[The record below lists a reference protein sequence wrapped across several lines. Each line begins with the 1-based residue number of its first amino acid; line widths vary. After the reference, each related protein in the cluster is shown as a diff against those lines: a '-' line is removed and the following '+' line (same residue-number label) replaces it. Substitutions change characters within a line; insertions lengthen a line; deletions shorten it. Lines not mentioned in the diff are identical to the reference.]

1 MLFGEHAVVY
11 GHPCIVAAVDHYLTV
26 EVEKSPSN
34 KIQLPPELKTSRFVT
49 ETLNEFGRRYQLGGV
64 KIKTDNGFSSHYG
77 FGSSAAVTAA
87 TAKALNHLFKL
98 KLNNK
103 QLFDLCYRVILKI
116 QKVGSGF
123 DVAASLYRGVVY
135 FVTGGKTIIR
145 LPIKK
150 LPLVVGYSGV
160 KADTV
165 VLVKQVAK
173 LKPQK
178 LFLESA
184 KIVKQARP
192 ALEQGHWA
200 EAGELMNKSQ
210 EILRRIGVS
219 TPKLERLIDASLK
232 AGAWGVKLSGA
243 GGGDCMIALT
253 PPARRRAIEQAIT
266 QAGGEVLRVKL
277 AL

>member
-1 MLFGEHAVVY
+1 
-11 GHPCIVAAVDHYLTV
+11 
-26 EVEKSPSN
+26 
-34 KIQLPPELKTSRFVT
+34 
-49 ETLNEFGRRYQLGGV
+49 
-64 KIKTDNGFSSHYG
+64 
-77 FGSSAAVTAA
+77 
-87 TAKALNHLFKL
+87 
-98 KLNNK
+98 
-103 QLFDLCYRVILKI
+103 
-116 QKVGSGF
+116 
-123 DVAASLYRGVVY
+123 
-135 FVTGGKTIIR
+135 
-145 LPIKK
+145 
-150 LPLVVGYSGV
+150 VGYSGV

>member
-1 MLFGEHAVVY
+1 MGKVKVKTPGKLMLFGEHAVVY

-123 DVAASLYRGVVY
+123 DV
-135 FVTGGKTIIR
+135 
-145 LPIKK
+145 
-150 LPLVVGYSGV
+150 
-160 KADTV
+160 
-165 VLVKQVAK
+165 
-173 LKPQK
+173 
-178 LFLESA
+178 
-184 KIVKQARP
+184 
-192 ALEQGHWA
+192 
-200 EAGELMNKSQ
+200 
-210 EILRRIGVS
+210 
-219 TPKLERLIDASLK
+219 
-232 AGAWGVKLSGA
+232 
-243 GGGDCMIALT
+243 
-253 PPARRRAIEQAIT
+253 
-266 QAGGEVLRVKL
+266 
-277 AL
+277 